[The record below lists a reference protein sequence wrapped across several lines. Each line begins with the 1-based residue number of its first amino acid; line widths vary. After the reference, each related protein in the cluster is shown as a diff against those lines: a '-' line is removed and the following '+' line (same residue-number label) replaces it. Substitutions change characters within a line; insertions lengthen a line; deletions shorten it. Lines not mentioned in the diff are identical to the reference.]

1 MPSPPLHSVPSTSD
15 SCWEM
20 TGQSRLWGGGNE
32 GPLSQAEEPPALAP
46 WTPPSLPPAPAP
58 ASGMG
63 SQMLQPSLVMPPPT
77 TEHSLDGAP
86 LALPRPTA
94 GSPAPRVPA
103 LTNEW
108 GEEATWPRGH
118 SRKHYLIQ
126 PGGGEASSNQ
136 PSTGFC
142 FNHQN
147 LVSVPSPREDL
158 GHTVSSSVK
167 FLLLQGLLVAWAV
180 PTALGAALR
189 AFPQAGEGGG

>member
-1 MPSPPLHSVPSTSD
+1 
-15 SCWEM
+15 
-20 TGQSRLWGGGNE
+20 
-32 GPLSQAEEPPALAP
+32 
-46 WTPPSLPPAPAP
+46 
-58 ASGMG
+58 
-63 SQMLQPSLVMPPPT
+63 MLQPSLVMPPPT
-77 TEHSLDGAP
+77 TQHSLDGAP

-147 LVSVPSPREDL
+147 LVSVPSPREDP

-189 AFPQAGEGGG
+189 AFPQAGEGGGRGDRCRVILVSSGARGLSCIKAVAGLLDLAGSVSKDSTTFCCFFLKKSFYILKNLSRANCE